1 MDNTPKDNAKNNEGS
16 IEITNGVLIL
26 RVNLLQEKGKFLAK
40 GLLAEGFNVV
50 DQFAMEMAMKKAR
63 NMNAIIKPSVI
74 RPDILRNGNGQS

>member
-1 MDNTPKDNAKNNEGS
+1 MDNTSKDSAKNNEGS

-50 DQFAMEMAMKKAR
+50 DQFGMEMAMKKAQS
-63 NMNAIIKPSVI
+63 MNAIIKPSVI
-74 RPDILRNGNGQS
+74 RPGTYRNGNS